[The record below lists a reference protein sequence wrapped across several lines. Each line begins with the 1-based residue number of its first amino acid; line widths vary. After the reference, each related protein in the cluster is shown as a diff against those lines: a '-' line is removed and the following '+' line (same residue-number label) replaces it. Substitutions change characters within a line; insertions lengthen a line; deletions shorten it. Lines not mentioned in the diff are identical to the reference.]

1 MKTEETTYKTK
12 RNFIWLLAGLT
23 FIGLL
28 TLMMQPLAFA
38 AEGKLVYD
46 TVHSPALEGNLLGD
60 SPDRPVT
67 IYLPPSYDTQPDQ
80 RYPVVY
86 LLHGAGASN
95 SDWTGGYLGNIKV
108 MMDRLVDA
116 TSLQEMILVM
126 PSAQTR
132 YITAWYTNS
141 PVAGNWEDFITH
153 DLVQYIDDTYRTLAQ
168 AGSRGIG
175 GHSVG
180 GAEALRLATKFPKV
194 FSSVYGLSSSPM
206 DFNHATDFSQNGA
219 WIQLVSAVSLGDTN
233 RFGGIGAFAK
243 WYFAGAASFS
253 PNPDNPPFFVDLP
266 FELVDGRLER
276 IEPIW
281 GKWLEHDPVAMV
293 DSYETNL
300 LELSAIH
307 FDCGTSDS
315 VLSDSRAFD
324 AALTSLGIP
333 HVYEEYPGT
342 HTSGIPQRIETKVLP
357 FFSDTLAFEMLLA
370 TAVQPRGKL
379 STTWG
384 EVKRNK

>member
-1 MKTEETTYKTK
+1 
-12 RNFIWLLAGLT
+12 
-23 FIGLL
+23 
-28 TLMMQPLAFA
+28 
-38 AEGKLVYD
+38 
-46 TVHSPALEGNLLGD
+46 
-60 SPDRPVT
+60 
-67 IYLPPSYDTQPDQ
+67 
-80 RYPVVY
+80 VY
-86 LLHGAGASN
+86 LLHGGGASN
-95 SDWTGGYLGNIKV
+95 FAWTGGYLGNIKAI
-108 MMDRLVDA
+108 MDRLVDA
-116 TSLQEMILVM
+116 RSVREMIFVM
-126 PSAQTR
+126 PSAQTK

-180 GAEALRLATKFPKV
+180 GAEALRLAMKFPKV
-194 FSSVYGLSSSPM
+194 FTSVYGLSSSPM
-206 DFNHATDFSQNGA
+206 DFNHTTDLSQNGD
-219 WIQLVSAVSLGDTN
+219 WIQAVSLDDVN
-233 RFGGIGAFAK
+233 RYGGIGGFAK
-243 WYFAGAASFS
+243 FYFAGAASFS

-281 GKWLEHDPVAMV
+281 EKWLKHDPVAMV

-300 LELSAIH
+300 LELAAIH

-333 HVYEEYPGT
+333 YVYEEYPGT
-342 HTSGIPQRIETKVLP
+342 HTSGIPQRIETKVLL
-357 FFSDTLAFEMLLA
+357 FFSSVLAFEMLP
-370 TAVQPRGKL
+370 TVSVQSRGKL
-379 STTWG
+379 ATTWG
-384 EVKRNK
+384 SIKNPQ